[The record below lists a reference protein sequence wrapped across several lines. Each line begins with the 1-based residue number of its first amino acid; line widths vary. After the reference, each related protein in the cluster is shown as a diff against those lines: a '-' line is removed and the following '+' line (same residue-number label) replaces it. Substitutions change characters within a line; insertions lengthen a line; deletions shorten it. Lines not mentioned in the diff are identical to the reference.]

1 MPIGSDSYP
10 NMIKDWDFLPGMK
23 RWNGQPFYDFARI
36 WWVALVVAL
45 GTIVQDGNSL
55 LSCAEGTDEGTADT
69 DPVDKIRQHV
79 SRNTRLFACILNYI
93 SPTSRVY
100 RIAMTEF
107 ANDGSGLFKWLKEY
121 GKLEYDDTTRRE
133 LVNEWDEATM
143 AKVGLRFCRGLVLC
157 GMLCDL
163 L

>member
-1 MPIGSDSYP
+1 MTSRVCG
-10 NMIKDWDFLPGMK
+10 
-23 RWNGQPFYDFARI
+23 GQI
-36 WWVALVVAL
+36 ALVVAL

-55 LSCAEGTDEGTADT
+55 LACAEESDEGRGAAD
-69 DPVDKIRQHV
+69 PPDKVRQHV

-107 ANDGSGLFKWLKEY
+107 ANNGSGLFKWLKEY

-133 LVNEWDEATM
+133 LINKWDEATM
-143 AKVGLRFCRGLVLC
+143 AKVGIKFTPGAIYMV
-157 GMLCDL
+157 GMA
-163 L
+163 